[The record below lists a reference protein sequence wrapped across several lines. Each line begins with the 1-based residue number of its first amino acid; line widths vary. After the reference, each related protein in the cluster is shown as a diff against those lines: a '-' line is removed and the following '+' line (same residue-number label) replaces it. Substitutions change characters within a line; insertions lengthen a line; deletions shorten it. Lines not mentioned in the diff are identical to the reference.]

1 MVIKLDLIRIYKA
14 LSNPTRIQILQWLK
28 EPEKHFPDV
37 YPEGVCVSDI
47 QKKVELSQSTVSLY
61 LSILQDAGFIQST
74 RQGQWTYYKRNEK
87 QIEEIKQYMMDL

>member
-1 MVIKLDLIRIYKA
+1 MDLIRIYKA

-28 EPEKHFPDV
+28 EPEKHFSEV

-47 QKKVELSQSTVSLY
+47 QKKVKLSQSTVSLY
-61 LSILQDAGFIQST
+61 LSIIQDAGFIQST

-87 QIEEIKQYMMDL
+87 QIEEIKQCMMDL